1 MRKNIEYWWVA
12 LFGMLCITSLK
23 AQPPTGQMAM
33 GMQKM
38 KMQMH
43 IYGKIVNADGKGVN
57 GASILV
63 MKDKYDSIT
72 KKTKSILVK
81 GATTKANG
89 TFDFTDVAASPGM
102 MINVSAI
109 GYSSVVKPIG
119 KAEGDVGTSAFYSG
133 GKLAGGGNMPP
144 MDMGSM
150 PSTIE
155 NNIGNIQLTASA
167 AELQGVV
174 VTAPS
179 TPTMR
184 LDIDK
189 KVFNVEK
196 NIVSA
201 GGTGLDV
208 MKNVPGINVDID
220 GNLSLRNASPTLY
233 IDGRPTTLTVDQIP
247 ADAIES
253 VEVITNPSAKYD
265 ASGGGAGIL
274 NIVLKKNKKAGYN
287 GNLRAGVD
295 KRGAINGG
303 GDLNVRQ
310 GKFNVS
316 ASAMINQNKG
326 VAIGTTDRNNLN
338 TTPLTTVHQYDYNQ
352 NKGGFMFG
360 KLGADFFLNDKTTF
374 SLSGVKVHGEFK
386 PADNLDITTD
396 SLYTAAKTFNFSN
409 RISNSHRVFNG
420 GGIVFGMKQ
429 LFNKK
434 GEELTVDANYFSGK
448 TQNNAAYE
456 TDYYGSGSIIT
467 GNLLQ
472 KATGFGNDQN
482 LVIQTDYTN
491 TFGKNTK
498 LETGLRAALR
508 NRESDDQN
516 FTYSN
521 SAKAYEQVANAS
533 THYTNKDNVYAAY
546 VSLSSTIKDFGYKIG
561 VRTESSN
568 YNGTL
573 LNTGEKFSN
582 NYPISLF
589 PSVFVSE
596 KLNNNQELQVSVTRR
611 INRPNFFQLI
621 PYTDYSDSLNITR
634 GNPALVPEFTTSYE
648 LSYLKTFGG
657 NNTFLASVYYKKTNN
672 LITRFIDT
680 AINAISGKQD
690 LINTYVNA
698 NSSYTTGLELTSIN
712 YLTKWWDMST
722 NLNFY
727 NSKINTSNLAGVT
740 AQAALWSWF
749 AKYNSNFKLPNN
761 FTFQLSATY
770 QSKTN
775 LPINTNTGGMGG
787 PPSMNSQSSSQGYI
801 SPSWG
806 MDLAFK
812 KTFLKNNAASI
823 TLSASDIFRTRVSNQ
838 YSESAYFT
846 QQYNRLRDPQMLRL
860 TFSYKFGKMDMN
872 LFKRTSKGTGES
884 AGSM

>member
-1 MRKNIEYWWVA
+1 MRKNIKFWWVA
-12 LFGMLCITSLK
+12 LFGMFCVASLK
-23 AQPPTGQMAM
+23 AQPPMGQMPK
-33 GMQKM
+33 GMQDM
-38 KMQMH
+38 KAQLH

-57 GASILV
+57 GASVLV
-63 MKDKYDSIT
+63 MKDKYDSGSQ
-72 KKTKSILVK
+72 KNKQILVK
-81 GATTKANG
+81 GTTTKANG
-89 TFDFTDVAASPGM
+89 TFDFTDVAAGPGM
-102 MINVSAI
+102 TINISAM
-109 GYSSVVKPIG
+109 GFSPLVKPIG
-119 KAEGDVGTSAFYSG
+119 KAATDAGSAMPSAG
-133 GKLAGGGNMPP
+133 GKPVGGGNMPP
-144 MDMGSM
+144 MDMAAMS
-150 PSTIE
+150 STIDK
-155 NNIGNIQLTASA
+155 NLGNIQLTSTA

-174 VTAPS
+174 VTAPT
-179 TPTMR
+179 TPSMR

-208 MKNVPGINVDID
+208 MKNVPGVNVDID
-220 GNLSLRNASPTLY
+220 GNLSVRNSTPILY
-233 IDGRPTTLTVDQIP
+233 VDGRPTTLTVDQIP

-295 KRGAINGG
+295 KRGAVNGG
-303 GDLNVRQ
+303 GDINLRQ

-326 VAIGTTDRNNLN
+326 VTTGTTDRNNLL

-352 NKGGFMFG
+352 NKGAFLFG
-360 KLGADFFLNDKTTF
+360 KLGADYFLNDKTTF
-374 SLSGVKVHGEFK
+374 SLSGVRVHGEFK
-386 PADNLDITTD
+386 PYDGLDITTD
-396 SLYTAAKTFNFSN
+396 SLYTAGKTSNFSHRN
-409 RISNSHRVFNG
+409 SNSERIFNG

-448 TQNNAAYE
+448 NQNNADYN
-456 TDYYGSGSIIT
+456 TTYYGAGNTVT

-508 NRESDDQN
+508 SRESDDQN

-521 SAKAYEQVANAS
+521 TTKDYELVTNAS

-546 VSLSSTIKDFGYKIG
+546 VSLTSSIKDFGYKIG
-561 VRTESSN
+561 VRAESSN

-573 LNTGEKFSN
+573 INTGEKFSN
-582 NYPISLF
+582 SYPISLF
-589 PSVFVSE
+589 PSIFLSQ
-596 KLNNNQELQVSVTRR
+596 KLQNNQELQVSVTRR

-657 NNTFLASVYYKKTNN
+657 NNTFLASAYYKKTNN
-672 LITRFIDT
+672 LITRYIDT
-680 AINAISGKQD
+680 AINAVSGKQD

-698 NSSYTTGLELTSIN
+698 NSSYTTGLELTATNYIN
-712 YLTKWWDMST
+712 QMVGYEH
-722 NLNFY
+722 
-727 NSKINTSNLAGVT
+727 
-740 AQAALWSWF
+740 
-749 AKYNSNFKLPNN
+749 
-761 FTFQLSATY
+761 QL
-770 QSKTN
+770 K
-775 LPINTNTGGMGG
+775 
-787 PPSMNSQSSSQGYI
+787 
-801 SPSWG
+801 
-806 MDLAFK
+806 
-812 KTFLKNNAASI
+812 FL
-823 TLSASDIFRTRVSNQ
+823 
-838 YSESAYFT
+838 
-846 QQYNRLRDPQMLRL
+846 
-860 TFSYKFGKMDMN
+860 
-872 LFKRTSKGTGES
+872 
-884 AGSM
+884 